1 MIKPTKLFSLRQSIE
16 LGHPQHPLVKRYT
29 WFLSSTKKKKRKST
43 SVGEKNKPQNAKAH
57 FLWILMIWRMVQL
70 YEVDIR
76 EQKGRLVKPP
86 TNLTK
91 IVIVTSSLFPLC
103 SALLFLQGVPFINHF
118 CQVSERFHQTTSLL
132 SDIYF
137 VKLYGSSDHQ
147 DPKEMINST
156 ISVSFTFVIL

>member
-1 MIKPTKLFSLRQSIE
+1 MIKPTKLFFFRQSIE

-29 WFLSSTKKKKRKST
+29 WFLSATKKKRKST

-70 YEVDIR
+70 YEVNIR
-76 EQKGRLVKPP
+76 EQRGRLVKPP

-103 SALLFLQGVPFINHF
+103 SALLFIQGVPLVKVQKLYIGFWYRPF
-118 CQVSERFHQTTSLL
+118 LTSLWSIL
-132 SDIYF
+132 NEFEGQLIFWKTCNKY
-137 VKLYGSSDHQ
+137 
-147 DPKEMINST
+147 
-156 ISVSFTFVIL
+156 SVVWFF